1 MKRFIPF
8 LLIIVFA
15 SFYYNYLQEGTSS
28 SLEPA
33 LLEKK
38 GEFFPATVT
47 APAIQLKGTYIS
59 LIDAETGRLLYGK
72 NSEKEAPMAS
82 TTKIMT
88 SILALESG
96 RTSETVTASS
106 KASSMP
112 KVHLGMKKGETFL
125 LSDLLYSL
133 MLESH
138 NDSAVAIAEHLEG
151 SVESF
156 AKKMNEK
163 AKKLHMMH
171 TNFVTP
177 NGLDANGHH
186 STAYDM
192 CLLGGYAIK
201 SKDFL
206 SLIQTPSHTFTSPS
220 SGRTFSVSNKD
231 AFLSIYE
238 GALGIKTGFTNKAG
252 YCFVG
257 AAKRDNR
264 TFVSATLA
272 SGWPPNKSYKWQ
284 DTKALMDFGFTYYK
298 KKELPTKDLSY
309 LKIPV
314 KNGISE
320 ENIQNPVVS
329 CKVDTPPSLLLS
341 EFDSIRVEYRIADEL
356 QAPVKTTV
364 IIGYIDYYINDK
376 KAFSRSV
383 YPDQN
388 VRKVRYIDILKSI
401 FHIFLQ

>member
-15 SFYYNYLQEGTSS
+15 SFYYNYLQEGISS

-38 GEFFPATVT
+38 GEFFPATAT
-47 APAIQLKGTYIS
+47 APAIQLKGTYVS

-163 AKKLHMMH
+163 RC
-171 TNFVTP
+171 V
-177 NGLDANGHH
+177 
-186 STAYDM
+186 
-192 CLLGGYAIK
+192 
-201 SKDFL
+201 
-206 SLIQTPSHTFTSPS
+206 
-220 SGRTFSVSNKD
+220 
-231 AFLSIYE
+231 
-238 GALGIKTGFTNKAG
+238 
-252 YCFVG
+252 
-257 AAKRDNR
+257 
-264 TFVSATLA
+264 
-272 SGWPPNKSYKWQ
+272 
-284 DTKALMDFGFTYYK
+284 
-298 KKELPTKDLSY
+298 
-309 LKIPV
+309 
-314 KNGISE
+314 
-320 ENIQNPVVS
+320 
-329 CKVDTPPSLLLS
+329 
-341 EFDSIRVEYRIADEL
+341 
-356 QAPVKTTV
+356 
-364 IIGYIDYYINDK
+364 
-376 KAFSRSV
+376 
-383 YPDQN
+383 
-388 VRKVRYIDILKSI
+388 
-401 FHIFLQ
+401 